1 MLKVLGRRGVQGVM
15 LKVLIVEDE
24 EIIRRGLVY
33 TIDWLSMN
41 CMVVAAA
48 ETGKQGLA
56 LLQQHQPDLVIA
68 DIIMPEMSGIEML
81 EAAQS
86 LAIKPFRSIILTSYA
101 DFEYARKALQLQAAD
116 YLLKPVDEDE
126 LKTAITKVRM
136 GLEETKA
143 YSNIIALT
151 KQKNIGELVDWDIY
165 LNKDTLNNSYVAQAL
180 YKIRD
185 HYNEKISIESIAEE
199 LQVST
204 SYLSRKFKEATE
216 HTFLE
221 LLMRYRIQKAIA
233 LLQKGT
239 YRVYEVSDL
248 TGFSDYKHFCVV
260 FKKYTKTSPT
270 EFVKQLGCIIHK

>member
-1 MLKVLGRRGVQGVM
+1 M

-41 CMVVAAA
+41 CMVVGAA
-48 ETGKQGLA
+48 ENGKEGLA
-56 LLQQHQPDLVIA
+56 MLQQQEIDLVIV
-68 DIIMPEMSGIEML
+68 DIIMPEMTGIEML

-101 DFEYARKALQLQAAD
+101 NFDYARKAVHLQVAD

-126 LKTAITKVRM
+126 LKNAINGIRES
-136 GLEETKA
+136 LEKNKA
-143 YSNIIALT
+143 YSTIIALT
-151 KQKNIGELVDWDIY
+151 KKKDIEQLVDWDVY
-165 LNKDTLNNSYVAQAL
+165 LNQDTLKNSYVAQAL

-185 HYNEKISIESIAEE
+185 HYDEKISIDSIAEE
-199 LQVST
+199 LQVSA
-204 SYLSRKFKEATE
+204 SYLSRKFKEATAQ
-216 HTFLE
+216 TFLE
-221 LLMRYRIQKAIA
+221 LLMRYRIQKAIC
-233 LLQKGT
+233 LLKKGI

-270 EFVKQLGCIIHK
+270 EFVKHSGCIIHK

>member
-1 MLKVLGRRGVQGVM
+1 M

-33 TIDWLSMN
+33 TIDWMSMD
-41 CMVVAAA
+41 CMVVGAA
-48 ETGKQGLA
+48 ENGKDGLA
-56 LLQQHQPDLVIA
+56 MLQQYEIDIVIA
-68 DIIMPEMSGIEML
+68 DIIMPIMTGIEML

-86 LAIKPFRSIILTSYA
+86 MDIKPFKSIILTSYA
-101 DFEYARKALQLQAAD
+101 TFDYAHKAVHLQVAD

-126 LKTAITKVRM
+126 LSKTINRIRRSM
-136 GLEETKA
+136 EESKA

-151 KQKNIGELVDWDIY
+151 QKRDIGKLVDWDVY
-165 LNKDTLNNSYVAQAL
+165 LNEDTLKNSYVAQAL

-185 HYNEKISIESIAEE
+185 HYHEKISIDSIAEE
-199 LQVST
+199 LDVSG
-204 SYLSRKFKEATE
+204 SYLSRKFKEATAQ
-216 HTFLE
+216 TFLE
-221 LLMRYRIQKAIA
+221 ILMRYRIQKAIG

-248 TGFSDYKHFCVV
+248 TGFGDYKHFCAV

-270 EFVKQLGCIIHK
+270 EFVKHSGCMIHK